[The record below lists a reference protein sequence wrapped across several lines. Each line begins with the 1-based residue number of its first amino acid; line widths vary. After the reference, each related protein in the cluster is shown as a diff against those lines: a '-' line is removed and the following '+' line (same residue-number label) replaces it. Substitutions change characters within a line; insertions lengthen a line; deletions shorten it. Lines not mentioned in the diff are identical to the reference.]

1 MPNVDDVQDG
11 RTILIS
17 PLMDLTTYTSPYLN
31 FDFWFYNYYGP
42 NLVDDT
48 LRVFVS
54 NGTTSVEVFK
64 VGNTGNIQTWKY
76 KSVLLS
82 DFIPITNTM
91 RVTFQTSDTV
101 PNGNITEAAIDR
113 FTVENQISASL
124 ETNENKNLELYP
136 NPVENMLTI
145 SSDELG
151 EISIFDIRGKLI
163 KQINKES
170 QIELINVSD
179 LENGLYFLISET
191 KSISFIKR

>member
-1 MPNVDDVQDG
+1 MPNVDEVQDG

-48 LRVFVS
+48 LSVFVS

-64 VGNTGNIQTWKY
+64 IGNTGNIQTWKY

-91 RVTFQTSDTV
+91 RVTFQTSDSV
-101 PNGNITEAAIDR
+101 GNGNITEAAIDR
-113 FTVENQISASL
+113 FTIENQISASIG
-124 ETNENKNLELYP
+124 TNENTNFVLYP
-136 NPVENMLTI
+136 NPVENILTI
-145 SSDELG
+145 SSNELG
-151 EISIFDIRGKLI
+151 EISLVDIRGKLI
-163 KQINKES
+163 KQITKEA

-179 LENGLYFLISET
+179 LESGLYFLISES

>member
-1 MPNVDDVQDG
+1 
-11 RTILIS
+11 
-17 PLMDLTTYTSPYLN
+17 
-31 FDFWFYNYYGP
+31 
-42 NLVDDT
+42 
-48 LRVFVS
+48 
-54 NGTTSVEVFK
+54 
-64 VGNTGNIQTWKY
+64 
-76 KSVLLS
+76 
-82 DFIPITNTM
+82 M